1 MLQEYYTENY
11 KNTIIKIGQD
21 FRRSIDY
28 IESRKDFNFNNL
40 SYFGGS
46 WGSTTSN
53 YLLAIDDRIK
63 AAVLCVGG
71 LMMQKSKKEVEA
83 HYYIR
88 RIKTPILHI
97 VGKEDGIFGF
107 EESYKPWK
115 ELIGTPKNKLKL
127 ISSRGDRDLIGS
139 IKGKQNIEII
149 YLHAREIIE
158 QLAGKSLD
166 LGFSGLDLLK
176 ESEINIQNNIKVFKK
191 YPYGQATLV
200 VAIPTDFID
209 IFSMADL
216 EEVAFEFKDKKKKRL
231 RVATKYPNL
240 TREFFYSKGVTQFSI
255 VKSIGSTEIAPYTGS
270 SEVITDIT
278 STGSTLAAN
287 NLRIITDGYILKSEL
302 CMMVAKSSLQNKKLQ
317 RLAKLLSTKY

>member
-1 MLQEYYTENY
+1 MKDL
-11 KNTIIKIGQD
+11 IKIGIPSKG
-21 FRRSIDY
+21 RL
-28 IESRKDFNFNNL
+28 RKFALN
-40 SYFGGS
+40 
-46 WGSTTSN
+46 
-53 YLLAIDDRIK
+53 
-63 AAVLCVGG
+63 
-71 LMMQKSKKEVEA
+71 
-83 HYYIR
+83 
-88 RIKTPILHI
+88 
-97 VGKEDGIFGF
+97 IF
-107 EESYKPWK
+107 K
-115 ELIGTPKNKLKL
+115 KNKLKL

-176 ESEINIQNNIKVFKK
+176 ESEINIQNKIKVFKK

-287 NLRIITDGYILKSEL
+287 NLRIINDGYILKSEL

>member
-1 MLQEYYTENY
+1 MKDL
-11 KNTIIKIGQD
+11 IKIGIPSKG
-21 FRRSIDY
+21 RL
-28 IESRKDFNFNNL
+28 RKYALN
-40 SYFGGS
+40 
-46 WGSTTSN
+46 
-53 YLLAIDDRIK
+53 
-63 AAVLCVGG
+63 
-71 LMMQKSKKEVEA
+71 
-83 HYYIR
+83 
-88 RIKTPILHI
+88 
-97 VGKEDGIFGF
+97 IF
-107 EESYKPWK
+107 K
-115 ELIGTPKNKLKL
+115 KNKLKL

-176 ESEINIQNNIKVFKK
+176 ESEINIQNNIKVLKK

-287 NLRIITDGYILKSEL
+287 NLRIINDGYILKSEL

>member
-1 MLQEYYTENY
+1 MKDQ
-11 KNTIIKIGQD
+11 IKIGIPSKG
-21 FRRSIDY
+21 RL
-28 IESRKDFNFNNL
+28 RKD
-40 SYFGGS
+40 
-46 WGSTTSN
+46 
-53 YLLAIDDRIK
+53 
-63 AAVLCVGG
+63 VLN
-71 LMMQKSKKEVEA
+71 
-83 HYYIR
+83 
-88 RIKTPILHI
+88 
-97 VGKEDGIFGF
+97 IF
-107 EESYKPWK
+107 K
-115 ELIGTPKNKLKL
+115 KNKLKL

-158 QLAGKSLD
+158 QLTGKSLD

-176 ESEINIQNNIKVFKK
+176 ESEINIQNKIKVFKK

-278 STGSTLAAN
+278 STGSTLSAN
-287 NLRIITDGYILKSEL
+287 NLRIINDGYILKSEL